1 MSRYDYYYGGGDDDE
16 DIDNKIERVLR
27 NLRNSAGDDGEPY
40 EGQAGD
46 YTGGKKRKK
55 ASGKKASGKK
65 ASGKKSGRKSIGG
78 KKSTVGRK
86 TKKRTGKKTK
96 STRKTKRRTRRKVGG
111 SDDGIEYL

>member
-65 ASGKKSGRKSIGG
+65 SGRKSIGG

>member
-55 ASGKKASGKK
+55 ASGKK
-65 ASGKKSGRKSIGG
+65 SGRKSIGR

-96 STRKTKRRTRRKVGG
+96 STRKTKRRAVRKVGG
-111 SDDGIEYL
+111 SDDGIGYL